1 MSEKKDKIDKQIM
14 LPVYDPQKVWNEFG
28 PICKSYNLTEP
39 QLASLILGDWLTTF
53 YLAQLDIN
61 PDRTS
66 MDDAPMLSFLEG
78 ASKRFFRYKES
89 VDEAKKSSD
98 SPVCE

>member
-1 MSEKKDKIDKQIM
+1 MKKESINKKIP

-28 PICKSYNLTEP
+28 PICKSYKLTEQ

-53 YLAQLDIN
+53 YLAQLDSH
-61 PDRTS
+61 PDRDA
-66 MDDAPMLSFLEG
+66 MDDGPMLSFLDG
-78 ASKRFFRYKES
+78 ASKRFFKYKEY
-89 VDEAKKSSD
+89 VDASKKDSD